1 LLEAIISWVKESV
14 NACLPAGRLEQPAQ
28 ARSALR
34 YDRAEAGRR
43 AGGGRKRG
51 VRTGKT
57 KAKHGPHGLRSGCF
71 DPPAMRGA
79 CESGR
84 GAGGAAGGGRPI
96 PPHPSPLPRDVAIA
110 AMSRRRQGERGIQ
123 KARGVNSRA
132 THAFAHTG
140 LRFAATSE
148 SMAPGD
154 YRRIEEHW
162 RTHTGLR

>member
-1 LLEAIISWVKESV
+1 MP
-14 NACLPAGRLEQPAQ
+14 ACRQAGLN
-28 ARSALR
+28 S
-34 YDRAEAGRR
+34 RAEAGRR
-43 AGGGRKRG
+43 AGLNSPPRRGLRCATTGRKRDDG
-51 VRTGKT
+51 QRGGWKRGARSGKT
-57 KAKHGPHGLRSGCF
+57 KVKHGPHGLRSGCF